1 MNNRYYLSL
10 LLVIVLNL
18 PIVLFAQQKTFSKVL
33 LHYEAISA
41 TSIVPASDKSYLI
54 AGMVSQINP
63 SIIMADSLGEPVW
76 CKSYRIPSSTGAF
89 YNIVQGFNN
98 NYWVAGSCLNPA
110 TLKNQALIVE
120 LNPSGEVV
128 GAKTIASE
136 ITDISAYSI
145 AITADTGIVITGS
158 TGEFW
163 SNNMG
168 IFAARLDKNNNLLW
182 AKEYKINGLSNKTA
196 TIHQTADGGF
206 LLAGNSQEVTSWQT
220 QATFIKLDESGE
232 ILWARNYKRSM
243 SNTNYGFD
251 FINENDGYL
260 CFISGGLMKTD
271 FSGNVMWSKLFNDFG
286 EYGNGKIKP
295 LASGGLM
302 LMHGADYFSMDNQ
315 LYSMALQLDA
325 QLNLVRELSLN
336 TIGVSDFAET
346 PDKELLFVGNG
357 PIFGVKSPS
366 LYEPQVGLIQLDSL
380 GGGNECGYVFMNTT
394 VADTVYS
401 NALEFNT
408 QSIGVLD
415 EVQMEVVVVSL
426 SHRAGCVDFFGN
438 VNENQ
443 EELFARIFP
452 NPASDV
458 IHVEMT
464 KKPKEAYLRIFNAH
478 MQCVYQQPV
487 DKSNFEVD
495 VSSLTRGIY
504 FVQLISGRQSDLMK
518 IVKQ

>member
-33 LHYEAISA
+33 LHYEAITA

-54 AGMVSQINP
+54 AGIVSQINP
-63 SIIMADSLGEPVW
+63 SVIKADSLGDPVW
-76 CKSYRIPSSTGAF
+76 CKSYRIPSSTGVF

-120 LNPSGEVV
+120 MNPSGEVV
-128 GAKTIASE
+128 GAKTIASVV
-136 ITDISAYSI
+136 TDISAYSI

-158 TGEFW
+158 TGVLW
-163 SNNMG
+163 NNNLG

-196 TIHQTADGGF
+196 SIHQTADGGF
-206 LLAGNSQEVTSWQT
+206 LLAGNSQVVTSWQT

-271 FSGNVMWSKLFNDFG
+271 FSGNVMWSKLFHDFG

-302 LMHGADYFSMDNQ
+302 LMHGADYFSMDDQ
-315 LYSMALQLDA
+315 LNSMALQLDA

-380 GGGNECGYVFMNTT
+380 GGGNECGHVFMNTT
-394 VADTVYS
+394 VADTVFQTLLNLTPS
-401 NALEFNT
+401 
-408 QSIGVLD
+408 QS
-415 EVQMEVVVVSL
+415 E
-426 SHRAGCVDFFGN
+426 CW
-438 VNENQ
+438 
-443 EELFARIFP
+443 
-452 NPASDV
+452 
-458 IHVEMT
+458 T
-464 KKPKEAYLRIFNAH
+464 KCKWR
-478 MQCVYQQPV
+478 
-487 DKSNFEVD
+487 
-495 VSSLTRGIY
+495 
-504 FVQLISGRQSDLMK
+504 
-518 IVKQ
+518 

>member
-1 MNNRYYLSL
+1 MKKK
-10 LLVIVLNL
+10 LNL
-18 PIVLFAQQKTFSKVL
+18 ILLSIVVLYDPFILHAQQETFSKVL

-41 TSIVPASDKSYLI
+41 TSIVPASDKDYLI

-63 SIIMADSLGEPVW
+63 SIIKVDSLGEPVW
-76 CKSYRIPSSTGAF
+76 CKSYQGPSSTGAF

-120 LNPSGEVV
+120 INPIGEIVR
-128 GAKTIASE
+128 AKTIASE

-145 AITADTGIVITGS
+145 ASTADTGIIITGS
-158 TGEFW
+158 TGVLW
-163 SNNMG
+163 NNNLG

-182 AKEYKINGLSNKTA
+182 AKEYNIIGLSNKIA
-196 TIHQTADGGF
+196 NIHQTEDGGF
-206 LLAGNSQEVTSWQT
+206 LLAGNSQDVTSWHT
-220 QATFIKLDESGE
+220 QATFIKLDGFGE
-232 ILWARNYKRSM
+232 IVWARSYNRSQYDYNYA
-243 SNTNYGFD
+243 FD
-251 FINENDGYL
+251 FINKEDGYV

-286 EYGNGKIKP
+286 GYGNGKIKP
-295 LASGGLM
+295 LASGGYM

-315 LYSMALQLDA
+315 LNSMALQLDT
-325 QLNLVRELSLN
+325 QLNQVRTFSLN
-336 TIGVSDFAET
+336 TIGVSDFTET
-346 PDKELLFVGNG
+346 SDKELLFVGNG
-357 PIFGVKSPS
+357 PIIGVKAAS
-366 LYEPQVGLIQLDSL
+366 LYEPQVGLIQMDSL
-380 GGGNECGYVFMNTT
+380 GGGNECGSIFMCLAE
-394 VADTVYS
+394 ADTVYS

-415 EVQMEVVVVSL
+415 EVQMEVVVESL
-426 SHRAGCVDFFGN
+426 SHVTGCVDFIGN
-438 VNENQ
+438 TNENQ

-464 KKPKEAYLRIFNAH
+464 KKPKEAYLRIFNAQ
-478 MQCVYQQPV
+478 MQCLYQQPI
-487 DKSNFEVD
+487 DKSYFEVD
-495 VSSLTRGIY
+495 ISSLSKGIY
-504 FVQLISGRQSDLMK
+504 FVQLFSGRQSDLMK

>member
-1 MNNRYYLSL
+1 M
-10 LLVIVLNL
+10 
-18 PIVLFAQQKTFSKVL
+18 

-54 AGMVSQINP
+54 AGMISQINP
-63 SIIMADSLGEPVW
+63 SVIKADSLGEPVW
-76 CKSYRIPSSTGAF
+76 CKSYRIPSSTSAF
-89 YNIVQGFNN
+89 YNIVQGYNN
-98 NYWVAGSCLNPA
+98 NYWAAGSCVNPA

-120 LNPSGEVV
+120 MNPSGEVV
-128 GAKTIASE
+128 RAKTIASE
-136 ITDISAYSI
+136 IIDISAYSL
-145 AITADTGIVITGS
+145 AITADTGIVIVGS

-182 AKEYKINGLSNKTA
+182 AKEYKINGLSNKIA
-196 TIHQTADGGF
+196 TIHQNEDGGF
-206 LLAGNSQEVTSWQT
+206 LIAGNSQEVTSWQT
-220 QATFIKLDESGE
+220 QAAFVKLDESGD

-295 LASGGLM
+295 LASGGHM
-302 LMHGADYFSMDNQ
+302 LMHGSDLINIDNQ
-315 LYSMALQLDA
+315 IFSMALQLDA
-325 QLNLVRELSLN
+325 EFNLVNQFSLN
-336 TIGVSDFAET
+336 AIGASDFTET
-346 PDKELLFVGNG
+346 ADKELLFIGNG
-357 PIFGVKSPS
+357 PIIGVKSPS
-366 LYEPQVGLIQLDSL
+366 LYEPQVGLIQMDSL
-380 GGGNECGYVFMNTT
+380 GGGNDCGYVFMNTT

-401 NALEFNT
+401 NSVEFNI
-408 QSIGVLD
+408 QAIGLPE
-415 EVQMEVVVVSL
+415 EVQLEVVDEIL
-426 SHRAGCVDFFGN
+426 SFRSGCVDFFGN
-438 VNENQ
+438 TNENQ

-464 KKPKEAYLRIFNAH
+464 KKTKEAYLRIFNAH

-495 VSSLTRGIY
+495 ISSLTRGIY

>member
-1 MNNRYYLSL
+1 MNNRYYLCL

-33 LHYEAISA
+33 LHNEAISA
-41 TSIVPASDKSYLI
+41 TSIVPAYDKSYLI
-54 AGMVSQINP
+54 AGMISQINP
-63 SIIMADSLGEPVW
+63 SVIKADSLGDPVW
-76 CKSYRIPSSTGAF
+76 CKSYRMPSSTGAF

-120 LNPSGEVV
+120 MNPSGEVV
-128 GAKTIASE
+128 RAKTIASE

-182 AKEYKINGLSNKTA
+182 AKEYKINGLSNKPA

-380 GGGNECGYVFMNTT
+380 GGGNECGDVFMNAT

-401 NALEFNT
+401 NSVEFNIQT
-408 QSIGVLD
+408 IGLPE
-415 EVQMEVVVVSL
+415 EVQLEVVDETLSL
-426 SHRAGCVDFFGN
+426 RSGCVDFFGN
-438 VNENQ
+438 TNENQ

-478 MQCVYQQPV
+478 MQCLYQQPV

-504 FVQLISGRQSDLMK
+504 FVQLISGRQSNLMK